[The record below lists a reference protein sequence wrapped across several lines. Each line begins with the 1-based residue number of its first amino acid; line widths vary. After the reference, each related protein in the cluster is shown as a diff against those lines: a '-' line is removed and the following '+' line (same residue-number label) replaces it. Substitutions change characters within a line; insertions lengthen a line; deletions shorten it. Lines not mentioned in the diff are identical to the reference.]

1 MACKQVDPH
10 DICEECPEWI
20 FTLADLIMCMMGL
33 FVILWV
39 LKPEGKPPAAGAGTA
54 QAASGQQ
61 AQTAPSLEEAIAAI
75 RGAFGYEPDPNS
87 ADPIDRALI
96 MQRLRA
102 HRPGD
107 GERGNTFKPAD
118 GAQGTDS
125 DVTTIRL
132 GPQAAIGGPVQ
143 FEAGSADLSPT
154 MRRQLDQIASLVRG
168 HRNVILVKGHTS
180 TDDLPDDSTA
190 QQRLDLSL
198 RRAQTVADYLVSLGV
213 APDTVR
219 VLGCSTFEP
228 VRARAYATDQRAMNR
243 RVEVEVTATIAE
255 QFQDRPRTAPLH
267 GN

>member
-39 LKPEGKPPAAGAGTA
+39 LKPEGRPPTGGGSAQTAG
-54 QAASGQQ
+54 GQQ
-61 AQTAPSLEEAIAAI
+61 AQNAPSLEEAIAAI

-87 ADPIDRALI
+87 TDPIDRALI

-107 GERGNTFKPAD
+107 GERGHTFKPAD
-118 GAQGTDS
+118 GAEGTDH

-143 FEAGSADLSPT
+143 FDAGSVELSPP
-154 MRRQLDQIASLVRG
+154 MRRQLEQIASLVRG

-180 TDDLPDDSTA
+180 ADDLPDDATS
-190 QQRLDLSL
+190 QQLLDLSI
-198 RRAQTVADYLVSLGV
+198 RRAQAVADYLVSQGV
-213 APDTVR
+213 SPDTVR

-228 VRARAYATDQRAMNR
+228 VRARGYSAEQQALNR
-243 RVEVEVTATIAE
+243 RVEVEVTASIVE
-255 QFQDRPRTAPLH
+255 QFQDRPRGQPLKSGH
-267 GN
+267 